1 MDLDYCKNIECSE
14 YAFKN
19 TIFCQDCLNYISI
32 SINPFLKGWIS
43 RNQTKKKLKLNILSN
58 SLSPFL
64 KGIISRNQV
73 KKKLK
78 LNILSKS
85 LSPFINGFIT
95 RKKTKNIID
104 TETENTIDNIHLSS
118 LYLTP
123 DKGITKKILINGNN
137 EFPNNGQ
144 LVTVHYIGTLLD
156 GTEFDSSYKR
166 IFPFEF
172 ILGQNNVIPLWDI
185 GIKTMSKREK
195 SILIGTSDYCYQNQE
210 LPNIPAGSTLQFE
223 VELIDFKDKPK
234 ELFELTPSER
244 SEIMIDN
251 KLKAKTLYDNNKIPD
266 CILYYKKAL
275 DSLLDDIHPEKIN
288 ILCNLCIIYAKLLDW
303 NNSLIYIQKAYEID
317 NKNTKILYWLAKVYY
332 NLKKYDNAINISKKL
347 NYIDNNNS
355 LAKLIIKDSLSN
367 KKFENEKNKKMY
379 QKMFS

>member
-14 YAFKN
+14 YAIKN
-19 TIFCQDCLNYISI
+19 TVFCQECLNYISI
-32 SINPFLKGWIS
+32 TMNPFLKGWIS
-43 RNQTKKKLKLNILSN
+43 RNQT
-58 SLSPFL
+58 
-64 KGIISRNQV
+64 

-95 RKKTKNIID
+95 RKKTKLDILSNSLSPFINGFITRKKIKNIID
-104 TETENTIDNIHLSS
+104 TENTADNIHLSL

-123 DKGITKKILINGNN
+123 DKGITKKILKNGNN
-137 EFPNNGQ
+137 DFPDNGQ
-144 LVTVHYIGTLLD
+144 LVTVHYIGTLED
-156 GTEFDSSYKR
+156 GTEFDNSYKR
-166 IFPFEF
+166 IYPFEF
-172 ILGQNNVIPLWDI
+172 ILGNNNVIPLWDM
-185 GIKTMSKREK
+185 GIKTMAKGEK

-210 LPNIPAGSTLQFE
+210 LPNIHAGSTLQFE

-234 ELFELTPSER
+234 ELFELTPEER
-244 SEIMIDN
+244 TELMLDN
-251 KLKAKTLYDNNKIPD
+251 KLKAKTLYDNNKIPE
-266 CILYYKKAL
+266 CIVYYKKAI
-275 DSLLDDIHPEKIN
+275 DSLLDDLHPEKIN
-288 ILCNLCIIYAKLLDW
+288 ILCNLAIIYAKLLDW

-317 NKNTKILYWLAKVYY
+317 NKNIKILYWLAKVYY

-347 NYIDNNNS
+347 NHIDPNNS
-355 LAKLIIKDSLSN
+355 LSRLIIKDSLSN